1 MCKLQAKMIM
11 CSRLGLSSLAYL
23 WRRDQQE
30 LLSEMISSGIEAVL
44 IKVAAMDLSPHHHL
58 GLSIS
63 EVYSLMCKLKER
75 YGSNICGE
83 GGEYETF
90 TLDCP
95 LFKKKIVIDESEI
108 IIHSDDA
115 YAPVG
120 FLHFKKMH
128 LEDKEEASL
137 QSCENLRC
145 EESLEKL
152 KIQTDNWNCI
162 EIASDD
168 TKVQRVTCTVPQRSQ
183 NFCNDSVGHS
193 RSGDYIWVSGIYG
206 QSTAKGKPLLIE
218 DITRN
223 VLHKLTEIL
232 NGLKAD
238 FHDAMIVHL
247 FVKDMNNFAKVNSIY
262 KSMLAVNPPARA
274 CIQLNL
280 PENIAVQVDCLVH
293 SPQTPD
299 ATVREAMHVQSIS
312 HWAPA
317 NIGPYSQ
324 ATKAGGTIFVSGS
337 IALFPPT
344 MTIISGGISQ
354 EAPLALQH
362 VGRVISAMS
371 PGESLRSIVHG
382 YCFLTSPSFVPVAK
396 SAWSQATISEDGK
409 QDLPSPVGVMSYVI
423 VPALP
428 KGALVEWHIVAQENQ
443 IQCNDVS
450 SSVSRGSFLVD
461 VQGINVKGTTNN
473 SIAVNFAVDSDSTEC
488 HLVEI
493 VETFTS
499 EIRCC
504 TSQYGFDITDLIYVR
519 IFYVKDLM
527 DHWDSQDC
535 IQSGLNR
542 GLDSVIAFSLIP
554 VDGLE
559 MENTIML
566 FSCFLQKSRKKS

>member
-1 MCKLQAKMIM
+1 MNDFPAIMKVVALISGGKDSCYNMMHCVQYGHTIVALANLKPKDGAAEELDSYMYQTVGHNAIDLYAQAMNLPLYRETIQGSSISQGKVYTELEEDEVEDLYRLLKKIKEDIPFEAISVGAILSNYQRVRVEHV

-262 KSMLAVNPPARA
+262 KSMLAVNPPARWNKK
-274 CIQLNL
+274 ILL
-280 PENIAVQVDCLVH
+280 
-293 SPQTPD
+293 
-299 ATVREAMHVQSIS
+299 
-312 HWAPA
+312 
-317 NIGPYSQ
+317 
-324 ATKAGGTIFVSGS
+324 
-337 IALFPPT
+337 
-344 MTIISGGISQ
+344 
-354 EAPLALQH
+354 
-362 VGRVISAMS
+362 
-371 PGESLRSIVHG
+371 
-382 YCFLTSPSFVPVAK
+382 YC
-396 SAWSQATISEDGK
+396 
-409 QDLPSPVGVMSYVI
+409 
-423 VPALP
+423 
-428 KGALVEWHIVAQENQ
+428 
-443 IQCNDVS
+443 
-450 SSVSRGSFLVD
+450 
-461 VQGINVKGTTNN
+461 
-473 SIAVNFAVDSDSTEC
+473 STR
-488 HLVEI
+488 L
-493 VETFTS
+493 
-499 EIRCC
+499 
-504 TSQYGFDITDLIYVR
+504 G
-519 IFYVKDLM
+519 
-527 DHWDSQDC
+527 
-535 IQSGLNR
+535 
-542 GLDSVIAFSLIP
+542 
-554 VDGLE
+554 
-559 MENTIML
+559 
-566 FSCFLQKSRKKS
+566 

>member
-1 MCKLQAKMIM
+1 MKVVALISGGKDSCYNMMQCVQYGHTIVALANLKPKDGAPEELDSYMYQTVGHIAIDLYAQAMNLPLYRETIQGSSISQGKVYTELEEDEVEDLYRLLKKIKEDIPFEAISVGAILSNYQRVRVEHV

-145 EESLEKL
+145 AESLENL
-152 KIQTDNWNCI
+152 KIQTDNWNGI

-168 TKVQRVTCTVPQRSQ
+168 TKVQRVICTVSQRSQ

-206 QSTAKGKPLLIE
+206 QSTVEGKPLVIE

-223 VLHKLTEIL
+223 VLQKLTEIL

-238 FHDAMIVHL
+238 FQDAMIVHL

-262 KSMLAVNPPARA
+262 KSMLTVNPPARWNKK
-274 CIQLNL
+274 ILL
-280 PENIAVQVDCLVH
+280 YS
-293 SPQTPD
+293 SP
-299 ATVREAMHVQSIS
+299 RL
-312 HWAPA
+312 
-317 NIGPYSQ
+317 G
-324 ATKAGGTIFVSGS
+324 
-337 IALFPPT
+337 
-344 MTIISGGISQ
+344 
-354 EAPLALQH
+354 
-362 VGRVISAMS
+362 
-371 PGESLRSIVHG
+371 
-382 YCFLTSPSFVPVAK
+382 
-396 SAWSQATISEDGK
+396 
-409 QDLPSPVGVMSYVI
+409 
-423 VPALP
+423 
-428 KGALVEWHIVAQENQ
+428 
-443 IQCNDVS
+443 
-450 SSVSRGSFLVD
+450 
-461 VQGINVKGTTNN
+461 
-473 SIAVNFAVDSDSTEC
+473 
-488 HLVEI
+488 
-493 VETFTS
+493 
-499 EIRCC
+499 
-504 TSQYGFDITDLIYVR
+504 
-519 IFYVKDLM
+519 
-527 DHWDSQDC
+527 
-535 IQSGLNR
+535 
-542 GLDSVIAFSLIP
+542 
-554 VDGLE
+554 
-559 MENTIML
+559 
-566 FSCFLQKSRKKS
+566 